1 MTNTIEEILKSEK
14 SGNCS
19 NIKISPSSR
28 PQLLRAIKDEKQTC
42 EKQTTQEFEQTVH
55 SAKHKSFVKCV
66 EWTQTCDMEE
76 LSNTGVM

>member
-1 MTNTIEEILKSEK
+1 LTNTIEDILKSEK

-28 PQLLRAIKDEKQTC
+28 PQLLRAIKDEKQPYQ
-42 EKQTTQEFEQTVH
+42 KQTTQKLEETVH
-55 SAKHKSFVKCV
+55 NARHKSFVKCV
-66 EWTQTCDMEE
+66 EWTRTCDMEE

>member
-1 MTNTIEEILKSEK
+1 MTNTIEDILKSEK

-28 PQLLRAIKDEKQTC
+28 SKLLRAIKDEKHAYQ
-42 EKQTTQEFEQTVH
+42 KQTTQELEQTVH
-55 SAKHKSFVKCV
+55 NAKHKSFVKCV